1 MGSGGAWSGP
11 PDCWTECRVGLGLTV
26 GALLGPR
33 VRRVGLV
40 VSLASPLVV
49 GVVSGWLNLL
59 TMLLTFPPELWSV
72 LPISPSWEGVEGA
85 PLEEGVFLEMGGRGL
100 ASGLGGKGDVKGSGK
115 DMLRGLDW
123 SVFSGLFQ
131 SEP

>member
-1 MGSGGAWSGP
+1 M
-11 PDCWTECRVGLGLTV
+11 
-26 GALLGPR
+26 
-33 VRRVGLV
+33 
-40 VSLASPLVV
+40 VSVASPLVV

-59 TMLLTFPPELWSV
+59 TMLLTFPPELCAV

-85 PLEEGVFLEMGGRGL
+85 PLEEGGFLEMGGRGL
-100 ASGLGGKGDVKGSGK
+100 ASGLGGKGDVKCSGK

-123 SVFSGLFQ
+123 SVFFGEFQ